1 MKNAIYAILWTC
13 VAVCLLVA
21 LFQAM
26 TDPKNLDIVPLA
38 LCWAGMM
45 VFTLAAGRANRR

>member
-1 MKNAIYAILWTC
+1 MRSAISAILWTTT
-13 VAVCLLVA
+13 AVCLLVA

-26 TDPKNLDIVPLA
+26 TDPKNMDIVPLA

-45 VFTLAAGRANRR
+45 VFTLAAGRTNRR